1 MLYPKRDYMAV
12 MSVNET
18 TATHIK
24 TEHYHAKVNELAA
37 LEFTYVTGMKA
48 KASVRVSVFL

>member
-12 MSVNET
+12 ISVNET

-24 TEHYHAKVNELAA
+24 TDHWKVNELAA
-37 LEFTYVTGMKA
+37 LEFTYVMGTEA
-48 KASVRVSVFL
+48 KASVRVSVFS

>member
-1 MLYPKRDYMAV
+1 MAV